1 MDKTREVEIRTDL
14 GKSLK
19 ARPPLVQFNKFL
31 GWIVASC
38 IELRFRKGGN
48 NKNNTHTHTHTYIYI
63 LFGGF
68 HFINLWIQ
76 ETSHKF
82 EIYYRIVSYVLS
94 LEHHES
100 MKKAHDALLME

>member
-48 NKNNTHTHTHTYIYI
+48 NKNNTHTHTHIYIYY
-63 LFGGF
+63 LVDSTLSTYGF
-68 HFINLWIQ
+68 KKLLINSRFTT
-76 ETSHKF
+76 E
-82 EIYYRIVSYVLS
+82 EYRMCFL
-94 LEHHES
+94 
-100 MKKAHDALLME
+100 

>member
-1 MDKTREVEIRTDL
+1 MDS

-48 NKNNTHTHTHTYIYI
+48 NKNNTHTHTHIYIYY
-63 LFGGF
+63 LVDSTLSTYGF
-68 HFINLWIQ
+68 KKLLINSRFTT
-76 ETSHKF
+76 E
-82 EIYYRIVSYVLS
+82 
-94 LEHHES
+94 
-100 MKKAHDALLME
+100 

>member
-1 MDKTREVEIRTDL
+1 MDS

-48 NKNNTHTHTHTYIYI
+48 NKNNTHTHTQIYIYI
-63 LFGGF
+63 
-68 HFINLWIQ
+68 IWWIPLYQ
-76 ETSHKF
+76 
-82 EIYYRIVSYVLS
+82 
-94 LEHHES
+94 
-100 MKKAHDALLME
+100 LMDSRNFS